1 MSKQLMRL
9 HLSSCRWYP
18 AELRALYD
26 LMIFVNVDDDT
37 RLARRV
43 RRDIIERGR
52 DVLQVLDQYER
63 SVKPSF
69 TQFILPTKQYA
80 HIIVS
85 ASACRSK
92 PVKPSFTQFILPTKQ
107 YAHIIV
113 SASRIVLSSPP
124 TKQYA
129 NITVTA
135 SACQTSLRTPTRH
148 SLQTYPHLE
157 LVLRKHSAP

>member
-1 MSKQLMRL
+1 MRL
-9 HLSSCRWYP
+9 HLSSCRGCP

-43 RRDIIERGR
+43 RRDITERGR

-85 ASACRSK
+85 ASATHIMLGTPRRRS
-92 PVKPSFTQFILPTKQ
+92 
-107 YAHIIV
+107 
-113 SASRIVLSSPP
+113 SS
-124 TKQYA
+124 T
-129 NITVTA
+129 
-135 SACQTSLRTPTRH
+135 CL
-148 SLQTYPHLE
+148 HLE
-157 LVLRKHSAP
+157 PRAVLCKHSALASGKKSCLPKNCTPPQQVLEGPSDGLDVVCEADDMLY

>member
-43 RRDIIERGR
+43 RRDITERGR

-85 ASACRSK
+85 AS
-92 PVKPSFTQFILPTKQ
+92 
-107 YAHIIV
+107 
-113 SASRIVLSSPP
+113 RIVLSSLP